1 MTTTTIRPRA
11 RSQVSIWDAAHAAD
25 ARRPR
30 SVQTQL
36 GASDTICMRR
46 AGYILAGTPRTNTPD
61 KKTAILGTYIHTGLL
76 EDARREY
83 GWLVERTVHDDTI
96 RGHIDIVQLDAVTA
110 GRLPKRHRPKVAAEV
125 LTVEDVKTKSGRIW
139 DRVVRFGPTAAEMR
153 QVLLYASLL
162 CTVGFADIPGQRY
175 LHRLG
180 PVQVERIRFRFVNR
194 DTGEEHVQEF
204 PFDPWLAAEARW
216 WVDRVVEAPAPEELR
231 RDHDGPDLSAICDNC
246 VFLSACWPDAAP
258 GTPAQTLLIHDDE
271 DRAKALAR
279 YVRARERGREAEQ
292 VKKLVRAMVDASPE
306 GNYGPNH
313 LGWEGGKDKEEAD
326 VEAMVGA
333 FEDADLAVPMVPD
346 QEAMIR
352 IIRGAGMTV
361 PMRKAPGK
369 KSPRSIKVSKARPAA

>member
-1 MTTTTIRPRA
+1 M
-11 RSQVSIWDAAHAAD
+11 SIWEAAHAAD

-30 SVQTQL
+30 SIQTQL

-46 AGYILAGTPRTNTPD
+46 AGYILSGTARTNTPD
-61 KKTAILGTYIHTGLL
+61 KKAAILGTYIHTGLL

-83 GWLVERTVHDDTI
+83 GWLVERTVEDSTI
-96 RGHIDIVQLDAVTA
+96 RGHIDVVQLDTATA
-110 GRLPKRHRPKVAAEV
+110 GRLPKRHRPRVAAEV

-153 QVLLYASLL
+153 QVLLYASAL
-162 CTVGFADIPGQRY
+162 CMVGFADIPGQRY

-194 DTGEEHVQEF
+194 DTGEEHVEEF

-216 WVDRVVEAPAPEELR
+216 WVDRAIEARTPEELR
-231 RDHDGPDLSAICDNC
+231 RDHDGPGLSVICDNC
-246 VFLSACWPDAAP
+246 AFLSACWPDAAP
-258 GTPAQTLLIHDDE
+258 GAPAQTLLIHDDE

-306 GNYGPNH
+306 GNYGANH
-313 LGWEGGKDKEEAD
+313 LGWEGGKDKDEAD

-333 FEDADLAVPMVPD
+333 FEDADLPVPMVPD
-346 QEAMIR
+346 QEAMVR
-352 IIRGAGMTV
+352 IMRRAGMTV

-369 KSPRSIKVSKARPAA
+369 KSARSIKVSKARPAA